1 MMDDTRIFRPAPP
14 PDPSER
20 LRIVGATS
28 ALAAQL
34 ADPPI
39 AAQPDPEWIA
49 KTAANIDAR
58 HDDAGDPAAAAEIRY
73 AADMRAEAQPSDP
86 EAPAA
91 PPKKPERP
99 RGEIWKGCPV
109 KALGVNGG
117 TSYLLDALGQL
128 RAISKLERMTIMQV
142 FGAAYPK
149 LCYNFPQWG
158 EKDGTPI
165 RKPGKFDGDSAAA
178 AITQACAE
186 QGIFDPE
193 GAVRGVGAWA
203 DDEGQLVYH
212 LGDALYIA
220 GERVAPCTHQGR
232 IYPAQPA
239 IPHPSEGA
247 EGADAAYRGLIDALD
262 TWSWQR
268 PDLDPMILAGTIGV
282 QMFGGALDW
291 RPATWVTGGAGSGK
305 SALQK
310 MVLHLHGGEKGLVQS
325 TDPTARGIAAQLQQS
340 TLPVALDELEPG
352 DAGSHK
358 ERAIIETARVSA
370 SGGRWM
376 RGSSD
381 QKGSSGQM
389 RSTFMFSSIIIP
401 GALKSQDKQRL
412 IILNLLPIRA
422 GATPPSLRPDTWRG
436 RGSKIKAAII
446 DRWPTWAARLQL
458 WRDALEGVKITGRN
472 ADNWAT
478 TLAMACMMRQAA
490 MPTADELAGWAA
502 KVSQHITADLAEL
515 GNDAD
520 EVLVHLLGQTID
532 PMRRGEQY
540 TIAEWVQVAAKSHNA
555 PRGLCGV
562 NDVIELNDEERTAR
576 AKIANSTLSR
586 FMLRVIE
593 HGGGPHLF
601 VSTTP
606 TKPILD
612 LFRDTQW
619 QGGAWGQSLERVKG
633 ASKPKS
639 GRTLAGTS
647 ARGVEIPL
655 SSIPGLLAFPADRGA
670 PMPATVHPMRAD
682 LPPDMGDFA

>member
-1 MMDDTRIFRPAPP
+1 MTDDAQTLRPAPP
-14 PDPSER
+14 PDPSAR
-20 LRIVGATS
+20 LRVVDATA

-34 ADPPI
+34 EDPPI
-39 AAQPDPEWIA
+39 AAMPEPDYI
-49 KTAANIDAR
+49 R
-58 HDDAGDPAAAAEIRY
+58 AAAEGVDRAR
-73 AADMRAEAQPSDP
+73 AATEGEAPQAADP
-86 EAPAA
+86 EAPADGA
-91 PPKKPERP
+91 PPPKKPARP
-99 RGEIWKGCPV
+99 RGQIWKDCPV

-142 FGAAYPK
+142 FGVAYPQ
-149 LCYNFPQWG
+149 LCYHFPQWTK
-158 EKDGTPI
+158 EEIPQ
-165 RKPGKFDGDSAAA
+165 RREGKFDGDSAAA

-186 QGIFDPE
+186 AGIFDPE

-203 DDEGQLVYH
+203 DDEGNLVYH

-220 GERVAPCTHQGR
+220 GERKQPCTHQGR
-232 IYPAQPA
+232 IYPAQPP
-239 IPHPSEGA
+239 IPHPA
-247 EGADAAYRGLIDALD
+247 EALDGADAAYRALIEALD
-262 TWSWQR
+262 TWSWAR
-268 PDLDPMILAGTIGV
+268 PDLDPMIMAGTIGV
-282 QMFGGALDW
+282 QIFGGALDW

-358 ERAIIETARVSA
+358 EKAIIETARVSA

-401 GALKSQDKQRL
+401 GALKSQDRQRL

-436 RGSKIKAAII
+436 RGAKLKAAII

-458 WRDALEGVKITGRN
+458 WRDALEKVQITGRN

-490 MPTADELAGWAA
+490 MPSADELAGWAA
-502 KVSQHITADLAEL
+502 KVSMHITTELAEL
-515 GNDAD
+515 GSDAD
-520 EVLVHLLGQTID
+520 EVLIHLLGQTID

-540 TIAEWVQVAAKSHNA
+540 TLAQWVQVAAKSHNA
-555 PRGLCGV
+555 PKGLCGSEAID
-562 NDVIELNDEERTAR
+562 NFGEEEREAR
-576 AKIANSTLSR
+576 AKIANGVLAKM
-586 FMLRVIE
+586 MLRVVE
-593 HGGGPHLF
+593 HGSGPHLF
-601 VSTTP
+601 VGTGSSSK
-606 TKPILD
+606 TKPLLD

-633 ASKPKS
+633 AVKPPS
-639 GRTLAGTS
+639 GRTLAGIAT
-647 ARGVEIPL
+647 RGVEIPL
-655 SSIPGLLAFPADRGA
+655 SSMPGLLAFPADRMA
-670 PMPATVHPMRAD
+670 SQPASVHPITREI
-682 LPPDMGDFA
+682 PPEDEEVHW